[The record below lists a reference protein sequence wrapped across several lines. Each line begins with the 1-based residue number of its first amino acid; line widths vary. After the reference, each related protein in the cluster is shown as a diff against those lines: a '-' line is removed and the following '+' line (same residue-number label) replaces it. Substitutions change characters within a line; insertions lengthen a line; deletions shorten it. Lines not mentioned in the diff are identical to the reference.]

1 MSSQKLI
8 KRILSITLLV
18 LMVIGMTGCK
28 NKANPSGGPSVN
40 MPSIEDSNG
49 DDTVAI
55 RTPASQVEQDWF
67 NNILRDYIQ
76 EELGID
82 NFYLSTNVYD
92 VKGEINASNALT
104 RASAMITLCVDADT
118 INKDK
123 ASSFSD
129 NLAKKFAVDKATGEI
144 NFSIYRIPHDTY
156 IQVTDANYNTAIKE
170 SAGTEGY
177 SKFSFNYA
185 GTGNVILDSPSKAP
199 STKPSDEP
207 STDVPSTDNPSAEIP
222 REGETSSTTTEP
234 IADGAS
240 DTVDNGDDTLDRDN
254 QDNGDNT

>member
-1 MSSQKLI
+1 MSSQKLM

-28 NKANPSGGPSVN
+28 NKTNPSSSPSVN
-40 MPSIEDSNG
+40 MPSIEDSDG
-49 DDTVAI
+49 DDAVAI
-55 RTPASQVEQDWF
+55 RTPASQIEQDWF

-76 EELGID
+76 EELGTE

-104 RASAMITLCVDADT
+104 RASAMITLCVDSDT

-144 NFSIYRIPHDTY
+144 TFSIYRIPHDTY
-156 IQVTDANYNTAIKE
+156 IQVTDTNYNTAIKE

-185 GTGNVILDSPSKAP
+185 GTGNVILDSPSKVP
-199 STKPSDEP
+199 SAKPSDEP
-207 STDVPSTDNPSAEIP
+207 STDVPSTNNPSAETPSKGEIP
-222 REGETSSTTTEP
+222 STTTEP
-234 IADGAS
+234 SADGTS
-240 DTVDNGDDTLDRDN
+240 DVADNGDDALDRDN
-254 QDNGDNT
+254 QDNRDNE